1 MALRARV
8 ALVLLPLACR
18 EGSLHW
24 QYQCT
29 TVLVHE
35 TMTESGLLVQ
45 SSSQEK
51 KQGNT
56 RHSGWLAESG
66 GEENKEGNLENL
78 FLQAQ
83 WASILYSTKPTEI
96 KVKQENEASY
106 SILFPAIKDWLLSL
120 RLFPLP

>member
-1 MALRARV
+1 MAQRDRV

-18 EGSLHW
+18 EGSLYW

-29 TVLVHE
+29 TVPVHE
-35 TMTESGLLVQ
+35 IMTTRKWSSGTIKF
-45 SSSQEK
+45 SRK

-83 WASILYSTKPTEI
+83 WPSILYSTKSTEI
-96 KVKQENEASY
+96 KVKQENEASLFH

-120 RLFPLP
+120 